1 MIFKVLSTDVVGQG
15 LYFAQ
20 DMKLG
25 HYLKIPP
32 RTLFFAQGSATVSFS
47 QHTKQ
52 QTLRNLDIRSS
63 HPNRCHFMDARQ
75 RQRHLRRRPIKRL
88 HLSQRPNG
96 LFLLRDLGRYRASAS
111 LLNRQNLLRS
121 PALFLD
127 RSLDASHHVA
137 DLEILEESRWKWQGM
152 DQSYQLAANICWDV

>member
-32 RTLFFAQGSATVSFS
+32 RTLFFAQGSATVSLQIFYS
-47 QHTKQ
+47 HTDHLTK
-52 QTLRNLDIRSS
+52 LDPRCSNTNRSN
-63 HPNRCHFMDARQ
+63 PLDARQ
-75 RQRHLRRRPIKRL
+75 RQRHLRRRPIERL
-88 HLSQRPNG
+88 HLSQRPHR
-96 LFLLRDLGRYRASAS
+96 LLLIRNLGRHRPSPS
-111 LLNRQNLLRS
+111 LLHRQNLLRS
-121 PALFLD
+121 SAFLLD

-137 DLEILEESRWKWQGM
+137 HLEILEESRWEWERV
-152 DQSYQLAANICWDV
+152 DQSY